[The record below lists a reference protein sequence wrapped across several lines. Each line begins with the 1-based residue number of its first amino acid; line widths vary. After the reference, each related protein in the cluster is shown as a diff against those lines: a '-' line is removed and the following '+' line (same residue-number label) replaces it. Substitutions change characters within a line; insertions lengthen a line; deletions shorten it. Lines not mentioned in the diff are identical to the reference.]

1 MGLMA
6 LAAVKKGISVG
17 KDLTALSKDLGK
29 IWDAIDNVNVKH
41 KTASKGKGGASSRAL
56 DTYMATV
63 QARDLEDQL
72 KRVIMETRGMKGWK
86 ELQKIREQV
95 LKEDREGKAE
105 ALKRKHQREYYIS
118 IFLGIALIGFAVWGL
133 GYFAVYLKETTN
145 N

>member
-17 KDLTALSKDLGK
+17 KDLSALSKDLGK

-56 DTYMATV
+56 DTYIATV

-72 KRVIMETRGMKGWK
+72 KRVIMETRGHSGWK

-95 LKEDREGKAE
+95 QKEDREGRAE
-105 ALKRKHQREYYIS
+105 ALRRKNDRQYYLS
-118 IFLGIALIGFAVWGL
+118 LLVGVLLIIGAVAGL
-133 GYFAVYLKETTN
+133 IYFALYLQETVN
-145 N
+145 